1 MNEEQQ
7 ITLDPEQHR
16 AVELFCDATFGI
28 ITGGP
33 GCGKTTILKQGLQE
47 AQDRAQRNNKRFP
60 NVVLAT
66 PTGKAACRL
75 RDATGHQAST
85 LHRLLGFGGG
95 ESYGRGDGL
104 HGIDHV
110 VVDEASMVDTPL
122 LAALTGAIDP
132 RYTRLT
138 LVGDANQLPSVGPG
152 AVLADLL
159 GSGKV
164 PTVELKTLHRAAQQ
178 SWVCRNAP
186 RILAGEL
193 EAIDRTA
200 PDFRFVRTDAG
211 KVIKTLLEVLEDEL
225 NGLGDILGY
234 DASQSELFDQSQIIV
249 PQRVGTIGADALN
262 VAIQNAVQGEAQVK
276 RGGWKVGES
285 NFLDGD
291 KIIQTKNDYELGVMN
306 GESGI
311 VKGSTENGKKL
322 IVRVDDRDVIMD
334 RSQSATWRLGYAISV
349 HKSQGS
355 QWPLV
360 IVICHSAQSRML
372 SRRLFYTAVTRAS
385 KRVVIIGDDLGFERA
400 VRNQQDMDRK
410 TQLGRLLAE
419 GA

>member
-1 MNEEQQ
+1 MTEEQQ
-7 ITLDPEQHR
+7 ITLDADQQR

-33 GCGKTTILKQGLQE
+33 GCGKTTILKQGLQAARE
-47 AQDRAQRNNKRFP
+47 RAQQNSKPWP
-60 NVVLAT
+60 NVALAA

-75 RDATGHQAST
+75 RDATDHQAHT

-95 ESYGRGDGL
+95 ESFATRPLD
-104 HGIDHV
+104 GIDHI

-122 LAALTGAIDP
+122 LAALVNAMDP
-132 RYTRLT
+132 RYQRLT

-152 AVLADLL
+152 KVLADLL
-159 GSGKV
+159 DSGRV

-193 EAIDRTA
+193 DAIDRTA
-200 PDFRFVRTDAG
+200 PDFRFVRTEAG
-211 KVIKTLLEVLEDEL
+211 KLISTLLDVFEDEL
-225 NGLGDILGY
+225 NGLSEILGY
-234 DASQSELFDQSQIIV
+234 DASQSELFDNSQIIV

-262 VAIQNAVQGEAQVK
+262 IAIQNAVQGEAAVK
-276 RGGWKVGES
+276 RGGWRVGETN

-291 KIIQTKNDYELGVMN
+291 KIIQTKNDYTLGVMN

-322 IVRVDDRDVIMD
+322 LVRVDDRDVIMD
-334 RSQSATWRLGYAISV
+334 RSQSTTWQLGYAISI

-360 IVICHSAQSRML
+360 IVVCHSAQSRML
-372 SRRLFYTAVTRAS
+372 ARRLFYTAVTRAS
-385 KRVVIIGDDLGFERA
+385 KRVVIIGDDTGFERA
-400 VRNQQDMDRK
+400 VKNTQDIERK
-410 TQLGRLLAE
+410 TQLGRLLE
-419 GA
+419 TV